1 VLMVMDLATKL
12 QAAVRRKYVVA
23 GELGR
28 GGMGSVYLARALE
41 SGDKVAIKILSPE
54 FAGDTEARRFLKEI
68 QLTADCDHP
77 NILSLLDTGD
87 AGGIP
92 FHVTPY
98 IPGGSLRDRL
108 ERETQLP
115 LDDAVGIFHDV
126 ADALEYAHSRRV
138 IHRDIKPEN
147 ILLDDDVAVVA
158 DLGLAK
164 AIGASEG
171 ERLTKSGVVLGT
183 AEYMSPEQALDSPN
197 VDERCDIYALGCVL
211 YEMLVGEPPFTGA
224 SPRDI
229 MTKHLKQKPY
239 SVRVVRPDVPDWV
252 EKAIFRALEKKPKHR
267 FSSVREFADALRMET
282 PARGWI
288 LAAAITILA
297 LFMLLLMMRV
307 LAPGAG
313 I

>member
-1 VLMVMDLATKL
+1 MTDLATKL
-12 QAAVRRKYVVA
+12 QAAVKRRYVVA

-41 SGDKVAIKILSPE
+41 SGDKVAIKILSPDV
-54 FAGDTEARRFLKEI
+54 AGDTEARRFLKEI
-68 QLTADCDHP
+68 QLTAECDHP

-87 AGGIP
+87 MDGIP

-98 IPGGSLRDRL
+98 ISGGSLRDRL

-115 LDDAVGIFHDV
+115 LDDAIRIFHDV

-158 DLGLAK
+158 DLGLAR
-164 AIGASEG
+164 AMDAGEG

-183 AEYMSPEQALDSPN
+183 AEYMSPEQAMDSPH
-197 VDERCDIYALGCVL
+197 VDERCDVYALGCVL
-211 YEMLVGEPPFTGA
+211 YEMLVGEPPFTGP

-229 MTKHLKQKPY
+229 MAKHLKQKPH
-239 SVRVVRPDVPDWV
+239 SVRLVRPDVPDWV
-252 EKAIFRALEKKPKHR
+252 EKAIYRALEKKPKHR
-267 FSSVREFADALRMET
+267 FASVRTFADALRMQT
-282 PARGWI
+282 PARGW
-288 LAAAITILA
+288 
-297 LFMLLLMMRV
+297 LLMVIITVLAVVVLLVVMKV

-313 I
+313 L